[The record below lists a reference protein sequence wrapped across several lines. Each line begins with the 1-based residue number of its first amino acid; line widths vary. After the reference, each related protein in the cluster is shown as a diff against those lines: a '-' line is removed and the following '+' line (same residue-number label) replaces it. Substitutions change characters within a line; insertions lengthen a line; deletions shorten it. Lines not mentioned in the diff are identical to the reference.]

1 MQNII
6 REDKR
11 QKLNRPITGIIQKDR
26 IWEQWYDQSIFEKSI
41 PKMTQKDYLFS
52 CIGDDKDRVIINNR
66 GLKKFTVKEFEE
78 MVLKYEKAFAAT
90 GLKKGDV
97 ICTIAL
103 TTPEM
108 YAIKY
113 AATSLGIITC
123 HLNVLDAA
131 HDKDGKN
138 RLYTQLENINPKM
151 IFTLDFL
158 EDKVS
163 DILNDKKFDYA
174 IKVSMPLEY
183 STPIYN
189 PERLAVSLKTLKNFL
204 SGKRIENKMSLT
216 EFLML
221 GKYLKAQN
229 VNEVYEE
236 KMPCNIAFTSG
247 TTGVN
252 KAVLL
257 SHDANNSLAFQEKIA
272 NLGYEKGTKQLAL
285 IPPFLVFWDSI
296 IVHTILSLGGEN
308 ILELLLSYENI
319 PKYLKK
325 YNPNL
330 GVWSQYLW
338 SSMLNLKPNEIEE
351 VCKNLKYAIIGG
363 ERCEINAAE
372 TFYNNTGIIQTTGYG
387 ASEVNT
393 TFSIIHQY
401 CNKVGTTGLPL
412 PFNNVKIVDD
422 SFNDVTYGV
431 PGRLF
436 ITGPCLMNGYYK
448 RDDLTKKAIYTD
460 ENGVSWY
467 NTSDYAILDDDG
479 CLTVL
484 DRYIEPVKINVNG
497 KEEKVNILDIAEK
510 IKKDRNV
517 KNCKI
522 TYHNGKLVLHLSL
535 DDFTGLSKNDAIE
548 SILNTI
554 KTTLP
559 EKHWPDIINISDELP
574 RTPVGK
580 VDYKTITKIGEEIC
594 LNNDLSEKLTII
606 NDNKKILKKEM

>member
-174 IKVSMPLEY
+174 IKVFMPLEY

-580 VDYKTITKIGEEIC
+580 VDYKTITKIGEEVC